1 MDAMSSH
8 PDHTRAV
15 AALRF
20 RALGDE
26 TRLRI
31 LEYLAS
37 GERSVSD
44 VMARLDLGQSLI
56 SHHLRILRESG
67 LVIDRREGRWIH
79 YSIAEPALAACRLAL
94 YEMEPLRSEAATSA
108 RRTLAGRHSAPIR
121 TRCGR
126 GVCPA
131 GQIRPRVRSASHR
144 SRYASI
150 DID

>member
-1 MDAMSSH
+1 MSSH

-15 AALRF
+15 AAMRF

-31 LEYLAS
+31 IEQLAS

-44 VMARLDLGQSLI
+44 LMVRLDLGQSLM

-67 LVIDRREGRWIH
+67 LVNDRRDGRWIH

-94 YEMEPLRSEAATSA
+94 YEMEPLRA
-108 RRTLAGRHSAPIR
+108 R
-121 TRCGR
+121 
-126 GVCPA
+126 
-131 GQIRPRVRSASHR
+131 
-144 SRYASI
+144 
-150 DID
+150 